1 MEKLFV
7 YPDKQYEIRKTSLR
21 GWTLVTE
28 KIISISKLFFQQLY
42 NFVSLLY
49 PNCFS
54 SRNGTKTFYNTNRIK
69 NSIRRIMIFPST
81 FFLYFHF
88 FRKRK
93 IHDRKKFSRTRSLK
107 KRRNR
112 KPLKNIPV
120 LICFHFQ
127 VSLGEI
133 IQILMCMRHWHPCIA
148 LKITWVFISHFFN
161 CWYPLCFGS

>member
-69 NSIRRIMIFPST
+69 NSIRRRMIFPST
-81 FFLYFHF
+81 FFLYFHFF

-93 IHDRKKFSRTRSLK
+93 IHDRKKFSRTRRFKKKEKWETLEKYSSL
-107 KRRNR
+107 NLLSF
-112 KPLKNIPV
+112 PSFIGWDNSNPNVHETLT
-120 LICFHFQ
+120 
-127 VSLGEI
+127 SLY
-133 IQILMCMRHWHPCIA
+133 C
-148 LKITWVFISHFFN
+148 S
-161 CWYPLCFGS
+161 